1 MPRDALFRFVVKNA
15 KLVPTPSVSAVR
27 IAKWSLA
34 VRLSIARLLVFVA
47 VASSCVFSLG
57 SSAATLMSFD
67 RDGKVVVVLDGQISL
82 GDVDQLNQILKNAND
97 AGKLVSAIR
106 LNSPGG
112 NLLEGAKLADAVR
125 YAKMA
130 SVVAKGATCAS
141 ACFLVFAAGTDKY
154 VSYSAS
160 VGVHGASDENGQ
172 ETEGSNAAT
181 VGMAKAARALGVP
194 DGIIGRMV
202 ITPPDQIIWL
212 SPNDLRSMGAT
223 MTGEPAQT
231 PAEGVSQIP
240 SEGAQPSLPSQEDQ
254 SGQAGIASSALA
266 QLPSKQTALPTWG
279 QLVDEISK
287 ASASQN
293 NGTPRFVR
301 TCQPELKSCFIAIG
315 VTGKDGKEYFVK
327 TTLDADGNMIG
338 REFCALNQ
346 FGDVRDCVDWDKGTK
361 HRDMKDSNGNWTEIS
376 GQ

>member
-1 MPRDALFRFVVKNA
+1 MWLSTTRFLGFGFGLALPCIFAHGLCAGTF
-15 KLVPTPSVSAVR
+15 T
-27 IAKWSLA
+27 
-34 VRLSIARLLVFVA
+34 
-47 VASSCVFSLG
+47 
-57 SSAATLMSFD
+57 SFE
-67 RDGKVVVVLDGQISL
+67 RDGKVVVVLDGQIAP
-82 GDVDQLNQILKNAND
+82 GDTDQLNQILKSAND

-112 NLLEGAKLADAVR
+112 NLVEGAKLADAVR

-130 SVVAKGATCAS
+130 SVVVKGAICAS
-141 ACFLVFAAGTDKY
+141 ACFLVLAAGSDKY

-194 DGIIGRMV
+194 DAIIGRMV

-223 MTGEPAQT
+223 MTGEPSQT
-231 PAEGVSQIP
+231 PAEGLSQIP
-240 SEGAQPSLPSQEDQ
+240 SEGAQPVLPSQEDQ
-254 SGQAGIASSALA
+254 SGKAGAASSALA
-266 QLPSKQTALPTWG
+266 QLPSNQSTPPTWA
-279 QLVDEISK
+279 QLVNEISK

-301 TCQPELKSCFIAIG
+301 TCQPELRSCFIAIG
-315 VTGKDGKEYFVK
+315 VIGKDGKEYFAK
-327 TTLDADGNMIG
+327 TTSDPDGNVISH
-338 REFCALNQ
+338 EFCILNQ
-346 FGDVRDCVDWDKGTK
+346 FGDIRDCVDWDKGTR
-361 HRDMKDSNGNWTEIS
+361 HRDMKDSKGNWTEIS
-376 GQ
+376 GR